1 MIRIHLLELLGRKRW
16 TTQAKLARVT
26 GIRPTTIS
34 ELSREM
40 ATSITIENLDLICE
54 ALDCQPGELLTFEKN
69 KVPRIERNQRGDPI
83 RPVKD

>member
-16 TTQAKLARVT
+16 TTQAKLVRVT

-34 ELSREM
+34 ELSREI
-40 ATSITIENLDLICE
+40 ATKITFDQLDLLCE
-54 ALDCQPGELLTFEKN
+54 ALDCQPGDILSYEPNEI
-69 KVPRIERNQRGDPI
+69 PRIERNQRGEPI